1 MKAPPEAGHTA
12 LESAAPDVRES
23 LRRLPNR
30 RPVSS
35 DEDGMPGVLWERIG
49 FDRYEVRRDSTVIGY
64 VDVVGAV
71 FVAVAGARYARA
83 VEVAQTLDFDR
94 AIAALLEA

>member
-1 MKAPPEAGHTA
+1 MKVSPEAGHTA
-12 LESAAPDVRES
+12 LESAAPDVHES

-30 RPVSS
+30 RPVAS
-35 DEDGMPGVLWERIG
+35 DEDGTPGVRWERIG
-49 FDRYEVRRDSTVIGY
+49 FDRYEVRCDSAIVGY
-64 VDVVGAV
+64 IDVVGAV
-71 FVAVAGARYARA
+71 FVAVAGTPYARA